1 MDLNTP
7 IISKIIDNW
16 IDEDIGRG
24 DLTSSSITEDN
35 GNAYWIAK
43 EEGIFCGVEIIKEIF
58 RKIDL
63 KISPKFNIS
72 DGDKFVKDQKLLEI
86 YGPSKS
92 LLASERISLNIAM
105 HLSGISTYTKNLTD
119 KLEGTNIKLAD
130 TRKTTPG
137 LRIFEK
143 YAFKCGGGVNHR
155 MGLYDAAMIK
165 ENHIA
170 WTDNLKN
177 AVQKIRLN
185 SPFTTHII
193 IEAEN
198 IEQAKEAVLAGAD
211 SVLLDELS
219 PEIIKK
225 NVQELRDLSMNSL
238 KKEVNKNL
246 IIEVSGINPE
256 EISKYLIKGIDL
268 ISFMRTSSFNFIFI
282 NPGPAISRLLH
293 NFDMLL
299 FLFRRLIKSLEISLG
314 FFLYILDKLKQT
326 LH

>member
-1 MDLNTP
+1 MDFNTP

-24 DLTSSSITEDN
+24 DLTSSSITEEN

-43 EEGIFCGVEIIKEIF
+43 EEGIFCGVEVIKEIF

-72 DGDKFVKDQKLLEI
+72 DGDQFVKDQKLLEI

-105 HLSGISTYTKNLTD
+105 HLSGISTYTKNLVN

-177 AVQKIRLN
+177 AVQNIRLN

-225 NVQELRDLSMNSL
+225 NVQELRELSINSL
-238 KKEVNKNL
+238 QKEVNKNL
-246 IIEVSGINPE
+246 IIEVSGINPQ

-268 ISFMRTSSFNFIFI
+268 ISTSSSITKSNWIDL
-282 NPGPAISRLLH
+282 SMRCLLYTS
-293 NFDMLL
+293 DAAD
-299 FLFRRLIKSLEISLG
+299 E
-314 FFLYILDKLKQT
+314 
-326 LH
+326 

>member
-7 IISKIIDNW
+7 IISNIIDNW
-16 IDEDIGRG
+16 INEDIGRG
-24 DLTSSSITEDN
+24 DLTSSSLTHEN

-43 EEGIFCGVEIIKEIF
+43 EEGVFCGVDIIKEIF
-58 RKIDL
+58 KKIDL
-63 KISPKFNIS
+63 NISSKFIIS
-72 DGDKFVKDQKLLEI
+72 DGEKFFKDQKLLEI
-86 YGPSKS
+86 YGPTKS

-105 HLSGISTYTKNLTD
+105 HLSGISTYTKNLVN

-170 WTDNLKN
+170 WTDKLKN
-177 AVQKIRLN
+177 AVKKIRLN

-211 SVLLDELS
+211 SILLDELS
-219 PEIIKK
+219 PETIKK
-225 NVQELRDLSMNSL
+225 NVKELRDLSINSL

-246 IIEVSGINPE
+246 IIEVSGINPK
-256 EISKYLIKGIDL
+256 EIDKYLIKGIDL
-268 ISFMRTSSFNFIFI
+268 ISTSSSITKSNWIDLSMRYI
-282 NPGPAISRLLH
+282 N
-293 NFDMLL
+293 
-299 FLFRRLIKSLEISLG
+299 
-314 FFLYILDKLKQT
+314 
-326 LH
+326 

>member
-16 IDEDIGRG
+16 INEDIGKG
-24 DLTSSSITEDN
+24 DLTSSSITKEN

-58 RKIDL
+58 KKIDL
-63 KISPKFNIS
+63 KISSRFHIS
-72 DGDKFVKDQKLLEI
+72 DGDKFVKDQKLIEL

-92 LLASERISLNIAM
+92 LLSSERISLNIAM
-105 HLSGISTYTKNLTD
+105 HLSGISTHTNNLVN

-165 ENHIA
+165 ENHIG

-177 AVQKIRLN
+177 AVKKIRIN

-198 IEQAKEAVLAGAD
+198 IKQAKEAILAGAD
-211 SVLLDELS
+211 SILLDELS
-219 PEIIKK
+219 PKTIKK
-225 NVQELRDLSMNSL
+225 SIEELRSLSINSV
-238 KKEVNKNL
+238 KQEVNKNL
-246 IIEVSGINPE
+246 IIEVSGINPK
-256 EISKYLIKGIDL
+256 EISKYIIKGIDL
-268 ISFMRTSSFNFIFI
+268 ISTSSSITKSNWIDLSMRYI
-282 NPGPAISRLLH
+282 N
-293 NFDMLL
+293 
-299 FLFRRLIKSLEISLG
+299 
-314 FFLYILDKLKQT
+314 
-326 LH
+326 

>member
-24 DLTSSSITEDN
+24 DLTSSSITEEN

-72 DGDKFVKDQKLLEI
+72 DGDQFVKDQKLLEI

-105 HLSGISTYTKNLTD
+105 HLSGISTYTKNLVN

-170 WTDNLKN
+170 WTDNLNN
-177 AVQKIRLN
+177 AVKKIRLN

-225 NVQELRDLSMNSL
+225 SVQELRDLSINSL

-246 IIEVSGINPE
+246 IIEVSGINPQ
-256 EISKYLIKGIDL
+256 EISKYLIKGIDSVSYTHL
-268 ISFMRTSSFNFIFI
+268 RAHET
-282 NPGPAISRLLH
+282 
-293 NFDMLL
+293 
-299 FLFRRLIKSLEISLG
+299 
-314 FFLYILDKLKQT
+314 
-326 LH
+326 

>member
-1 MDLNTP
+1 VDLNTP
-7 IISKIIDNW
+7 TISKIIDNW

-24 DLTSSSITEDN
+24 DLTSSSITEEN

-43 EEGIFCGVEIIKEIF
+43 EGGIFCGVEILKEIF
-58 RKIDL
+58 KKIDL
-63 KISPKFNIS
+63 KISSKFNIS
-72 DGDKFVKDQKLLEI
+72 DGDQFVKDEKLLEI

-92 LLASERISLNIAM
+92 LLASERIGLNIAM
-105 HLSGISTYTKNLTD
+105 HLSGISTYTKNLVN

-177 AVQKIRLN
+177 AVQNIRLN

-198 IEQAKEAVLAGAD
+198 IVQAKEAVLAGAD
-211 SVLLDELS
+211 SVLLDEFS

-225 NVQELRDLSMNSL
+225 NVQELRDLSINSL
-238 KKEVNKNL
+238 QKEVNKNL
-246 IIEVSGINPE
+246 IIEVSGINPQ

-268 ISFMRTSSFNFIFI
+268 ISTSSSITKSNWIDLSMRYI
-282 NPGPAISRLLH
+282 N
-293 NFDMLL
+293 
-299 FLFRRLIKSLEISLG
+299 
-314 FFLYILDKLKQT
+314 
-326 LH
+326 

>member
-1 MDLNTP
+1 MDFNTP
-7 IISKIIDNW
+7 IISKIIDIW
-16 IDEDIGRG
+16 INEDIGSG
-24 DLTSSSITEDN
+24 DLTSSSITEKN

-58 RKIDL
+58 RRIDS
-63 KISPKFNIS
+63 KISCKFLIY
-72 DGDKFVKDQKLLEI
+72 DGEKFFKDQKLLEL

-105 HLSGISTYTKNLTD
+105 HLSGISTYTKHLVN

-170 WTDNLKN
+170 WTDNLN
-177 AVQKIRLN
+177 SAVKRIRLN
-185 SPFTTHII
+185 SPFTTHVI

-211 SVLLDELS
+211 SILLDELS
-219 PEIIKK
+219 PETIKK

-246 IIEVSGINPE
+246 IIEVSGINPK
-256 EISKYLIKGIDL
+256 EINRYLIKGINL
-268 ISFMRTSSFNFIFI
+268 ISTSSSITKSNWIDLSMRYI
-282 NPGPAISRLLH
+282 N
-293 NFDMLL
+293 
-299 FLFRRLIKSLEISLG
+299 
-314 FFLYILDKLKQT
+314 
-326 LH
+326 

>member
-7 IISKIIDNW
+7 RISKIIDNW
-16 IDEDIGRG
+16 IDEDIGSG
-24 DLTSSSITEDN
+24 DLTSSSITEEN

-58 RKIDL
+58 KKIDL
-63 KISPKFNIS
+63 KISPKFYIS
-72 DGDKFVKDQKLLEI
+72 DGDKFIKDQKLLEI

-92 LLASERISLNIAM
+92 LLTSERISLNIAM
-105 HLSGISTYTKNLTD
+105 HLSGIATYTKKLVD

-193 IEAEN
+193 IDAVN
-198 IEQAKEAVLAGAD
+198 IEQAKEAVLAAAH
-211 SVLLDELS
+211 SILLDEIS
-219 PEIIKK
+219 PETIKK
-225 NVQELRDLSMNSL
+225 KRSR
-238 KKEVNKNL
+238 
-246 IIEVSGINPE
+246 
-256 EISKYLIKGIDL
+256 IK
-268 ISFMRTSSFNFIFI
+268 RFI
-282 NPGPAISRLLH
+282 N
-293 NFDMLL
+293 
-299 FLFRRLIKSLEISLG
+299 
-314 FFLYILDKLKQT
+314 
-326 LH
+326 

>member
-1 MDLNTP
+1 VDLNTP
-7 IISKIIDNW
+7 TISKIIDNW

-24 DLTSSSITEDN
+24 DLTTPSITEEN

-72 DGDKFVKDQKLLEI
+72 DGDKFVKDQKLMEI

-92 LLASERISLNIAM
+92 LLASERIGLNIAM
-105 HLSGISTYTKNLTD
+105 HLSGISTHTKNLVN

-165 ENHIA
+165 ENHIG

-177 AVQKIRLN
+177 AVKKIRLN

-198 IEQAKEAVLAGAD
+198 IKQAKEAVLAGAD

-219 PEIIKK
+219 PETIKK
-225 NVQELRDLSMNSL
+225 AVKELRNSSINSV
-238 KKEVNKNL
+238 KKGVNKNL
-246 IIEVSGINPE
+246 IIEVSGIKPK

-268 ISFMRTSSFNFIFI
+268 ISTSSSITKSNWIDLSMRYI
-282 NPGPAISRLLH
+282 N
-293 NFDMLL
+293 
-299 FLFRRLIKSLEISLG
+299 
-314 FFLYILDKLKQT
+314 
-326 LH
+326 

>member
-24 DLTSSSITEDN
+24 DLTNSSITKEN

-43 EEGIFCGVEIIKEIF
+43 EEGIFCGVDIIKEIF

-177 AVQKIRLN
+177 AVQNIRLN

-198 IEQAKEAVLAGAD
+198 IDQAKEAVLAGAD

-225 NVQELRDLSMNSL
+225 NVQELRELSINSL
-238 KKEVNKNL
+238 QKEVNKNL
-246 IIEVSGINPE
+246 IIEVSGINPQ

-268 ISFMRTSSFNFIFI
+268 ISTSSSITKSDWIDLSMRYI
-282 NPGPAISRLLH
+282 NSVSYTHL
-293 NFDMLL
+293 
-299 FLFRRLIKSLEISLG
+299 
-314 FFLYILDKLKQT
+314 T
-326 LH
+326 LPTKA

>member
-7 IISKIIDNW
+7 RISNIIDNW
-16 IDEDIGRG
+16 IDEDIGKG
-24 DLTSSSITEDN
+24 DLTSSAITEEN

-58 RKIDL
+58 KKIDL
-63 KISPKFNIS
+63 KISSIFHIS
-72 DGDKFVKDQKLLEI
+72 DGEKFIKNQKLLELN
-86 YGPSKS
+86 GPSKS
-92 LLASERISLNIAM
+92 LLASERISLNVAM
-105 HLSGISTYTKNLTD
+105 HLSGISTHTANLV
-119 KLEGTNIKLAD
+119 KMLRGTNIKLAD

-165 ENHIA
+165 ENNIA

-177 AVQKIRLN
+177 AVKKIRLN

-198 IEQAKEAVLAGAD
+198 MKQAKEAVLAGAD
-211 SVLLDELS
+211 SLLLDEIN

-225 NVQELRDLSMNSL
+225 GVEDLRNLSINSL
-238 KKEVNKNL
+238 NKEINKNL
-246 IIEVSGINPE
+246 IIEVSGINPK
-256 EISKYLIKGIDL
+256 EIDNYLIEGIDL
-268 ISFMRTSSFNFIFI
+268 ISTSSSITKSNWIDLSMRYI
-282 NPGPAISRLLH
+282 N
-293 NFDMLL
+293 
-299 FLFRRLIKSLEISLG
+299 
-314 FFLYILDKLKQT
+314 
-326 LH
+326 